1 MPKNDRLID
10 GFYFETDALYEEAHK
25 EKLAVAY
32 LAKQVDLTDN
42 KQALR
47 LYQQAVSQK
56 LFSTVIGLSFL
67 RDLELRLKKDASI
80 PKDQIIPVPISAGEN
95 PSSNIAPPED
105 KTLKKQTTNYIEVDD
120 YIIEYI
126 LVFETGNGEK
136 VKNKDFIYHA
146 YLSEFADKEQTFI
159 NQIIKL
165 RTSVKESATTETV
178 VAETTI
184 I

>member
-1 MPKNDRLID
+1 MDKIILNSLLKSTQKPKNPHLWLNILSAESAKKKVPKH
-10 GFYFETDALYEEAHK
+10 GF
-25 EKLAVAY
+25 
-32 LAKQVDLTDN
+32 
-42 KQALR
+42 
-47 LYQQAVSQK
+47 
-56 LFSTVIGLSFL
+56 
-67 RDLELRLKKDASI
+67 
-80 PKDQIIPVPISAGEN
+80 
-95 PSSNIAPPED
+95 D